1 LHSGLSPEPSNSE
14 PAAGTGNELPDT
26 GQTGGRLML
35 WAEHRWFLSVGFI
48 CETEFGILGGL
59 RGRGNDWSRS
69 I

>member
-1 LHSGLSPEPSNSE
+1 
-14 PAAGTGNELPDT
+14 
-26 GQTGGRLML
+26 ML